1 MEELSNLGAGAEIHY
16 DLVGPEQQNQWVRV
30 EGYGG
35 STRSVL
41 RFALSGHLH
50 LKFLVR
56 TQ

>member
-1 MEELSNLGAGAEIHY
+1 MEELSNLGAGAEIDY

-30 EGYGG
+30 EGYGD